1 MDFFLRM
8 AASSFTRSR
17 PTASLAP
24 AASATALGAKF
35 MVLAGDRIIC
45 RRVMAPAAVERARA
59 VVESDATSASR
70 RASVGLTAR
79 EGARGVG

>member
-1 MDFFLRM
+1 
-8 AASSFTRSR
+8 
-17 PTASLAP
+17 
-24 AASATALGAKF
+24 

-70 RASVGLTAR
+70 RASVGQTTR
-79 EGARGVG
+79 EGAREVD